1 MNQYLLLTLATL
13 PSVYIGYS
21 LLEADKKDRNNTI
34 VYQLFFIGLA
44 LALPIVFLE
53 NYLIENVLQ
62 ASPFTFAF
70 LVASLIEEGI
80 KLLVLL
86 GVISI
91 IKEKVDNGDYTLKKL
106 DTYHYI
112 LLSVA
117 ISLGIATAEN
127 IVYVINNG
135 VTNAIF
141 RAIFAVPMHA
151 SCGYLMGYIY
161 SSKDT
166 TTTTTFDAFIVP
178 FLVHGFYNFCLLS
191 TEIPSLIA
199 FVFIAGVIWG
209 VIQLHKVVVAFHF
222 SSKEKVKFSWQ
233 ENLIKPGLG
242 EIHTLNSFNDKIW
255 TLLIYLLFVCIGITI
270 FFYTPIADFIF
281 NIIEEVLKFI
291 LSFFE

>member
-13 PSVYIGYS
+13 PSIYIGYS

-53 NYLIENVLQ
+53 NYLIDNVLQ

-151 SCGYLMGYIY
+151 SCGY
-161 SSKDT
+161 
-166 TTTTTFDAFIVP
+166 
-178 FLVHGFYNFCLLS
+178 
-191 TEIPSLIA
+191 
-199 FVFIAGVIWG
+199 
-209 VIQLHKVVVAFHF
+209 
-222 SSKEKVKFSWQ
+222 
-233 ENLIKPGLG
+233 
-242 EIHTLNSFNDKIW
+242 
-255 TLLIYLLFVCIGITI
+255 
-270 FFYTPIADFIF
+270 
-281 NIIEEVLKFI
+281 
-291 LSFFE
+291 